1 MKTHDAITRKVFHS
15 IHKNQIISKTGFK
28 RVKNLL
34 NCENLKLPKN
44 YFKNKICA
52 SFGCGSTGA
61 EGQNLLELG
70 ANYVHLLD
78 LDKHI
83 INPINKNLKKYKG
96 KYQIDIGSIEK
107 TSYKNN
113 YFDFILCSGVIH
125 HLENDINGLKE
136 IHRTLKKG
144 GNCHLMV
151 HGSGG
156 LLSKFT
162 MDILRP
168 EYKRSP
174 VVRKFLKK
182 IMSGDLKSY
191 EKFMI
196 KNYDNESIQ
205 IIKLMKKYFDK
216 DLLLTIKDRIL
227 APKYKTYNVAD
238 LKTLLKKIGFK
249 NIYRIQKK
257 VKFKNIRRLLVPF
270 YFNYKHEMSRALYGN
285 GNIALVM
292 TKK

>member
-1 MKTHDAITRKVFHS
+1 
-15 IHKNQIISKTGFK
+15 
-28 RVKNLL
+28 
-34 NCENLKLPKN
+34 
-44 YFKNKICA
+44 
-52 SFGCGSTGA
+52 
-61 EGQNLLELG
+61 
-70 ANYVHLLD
+70 
-78 LDKHI
+78 
-83 INPINKNLKKYKG
+83 
-96 KYQIDIGSIEK
+96 
-107 TSYKNN
+107 
-113 YFDFILCSGVIH
+113 
-125 HLENDINGLKE
+125 
-136 IHRTLKKG
+136 
-144 GNCHLMV
+144 MV

-162 MDILRP
+162 MDIVRP
-168 EYKRSP
+168 EYQRSP

-196 KNYDNESIQ
+196 KNYDKESIQ

-216 DLLLTIKDRIL
+216 DLLLTIRDRIL
-227 APKYKTYNVAD
+227 APKYKTYDVTD
-238 LKTLLKKIGFK
+238 LKILLKKIGFK

-257 VKFKNIRRLLVPF
+257 VKFKNIRRLLAPF

>member
-15 IHKNQIISKTGFK
+15 IHKNQIISKTGLK
-28 RVKNLL
+28 KIKNLL
-34 NCENLKLPKN
+34 NCENLRLPKN
-44 YFKNKICA
+44 YFKDKICA
-52 SFGCGSTGA
+52 SFGSGSTGA

-70 ANYVHLLD
+70 AKYVHLID
-78 LDKHI
+78 LDEHI
-83 INPINKNLKKYKG
+83 INPINKNLQKYKG

-125 HLENDINGLKE
+125 HLKNDINGLKE

-168 EYKRSP
+168 EYKNNL
-174 VVRKFLKK
+174 VVRKFLNK
-182 IMSGDLKSY
+182 IMSGNLKSY
-191 EKFMI
+191 EKFMR
-196 KNYDNESIQ
+196 KNYDKESIQ
-205 IIKLMKKYFDK
+205 IIQLIKKYFDK
-216 DLLLTIKDRIL
+216 DLLLTVRDRIL
-227 APKYKTYNVAD
+227 APKYKTYNISD
-238 LKTLLKKIGFK
+238 LKILLKKIGFK

-257 VKFKNIRRLLVPF
+257 VKFKNIRRLLAPF
-270 YFNYKHEMSRALYGN
+270 YFNYKHEVSRALYGN
-285 GNIALVM
+285 GNISLVM